1 MSPITNRS
9 VKDVCGISSKRRHT
23 NHEQSSPQVYVT
35 AFAAITIVATC
46 LMSSTLA
53 FTSSSSRS
61 SLDNRIHSSPFTFG
75 IQSSRSPP
83 LISSTSLF
91 AGGSK
96 SDKEE
101 WRAILAAF
109 QMYKAAYGDLKV
121 PTRFVVPSMAP
132 WPGKCLLFMKV
143 TDVCDYFMFSHFA

>member
-9 VKDVCGISSKRRHT
+9 VKDVCGISSKRRHK
-23 NHEQSSPQVYVT
+23 NHEQSSPQIYVT
-35 AFAAITIVATC
+35 AFAAITIAATC
-46 LMSSTLA
+46 LMSSTSA
-53 FTSSSSRS
+53 FTSSSSR
-61 SLDNRIHSSPFTFG
+61 SLDNRIHSSPFTSQTTFG
-75 IQSSRSPP
+75 SRSRSPP
-83 LISSTSLF
+83 VISSTSLF

-132 WPGKCLLFMKV
+132 WPGKCLL
-143 TDVCDYFMFSHFA
+143 